1 MLAIFDFVV
10 FLITSGDNL
19 GRLSAVLD
27 FWGGQATLQTVV
39 IKQGGCNMKLNNAIA
54 INGADISYH
63 QGAVDFVKLKQMGI
77 KFVIIR
83 AGYGETQDKMF
94 TAYINAAIMVGLAV
108 GVYWFIYAKDNEG
121 ARKNAEKFT
130 QIIKPYKDKIT
141 CGAWADWEYDS
152 DKRAGL
158 LTVEQRSNLVDT
170 FCQTMTDY
178 GYEVGVYANKDYI
191 QSKFTAELIARYPL
205 WYARYGKEM
214 GAEAYKGKN
223 GKPYMWQY
231 SSKGNGRDY
240 GVSSDY
246 IDLDYA
252 YFDIAGNSAVDISID
267 HNPFIEPV
275 SNVKIGKTGNDA
287 MWVQWYL
294 WRFGLLQKDEIDG
307 VIGKKSDAGIREAQR
322 RLGLAV
328 DGIVGK
334 ASRALWKKIC

>member
-1 MLAIFDFVV
+1 
-10 FLITSGDNL
+10 
-19 GRLSAVLD
+19 
-27 FWGGQATLQTVV
+27 
-39 IKQGGCNMKLNNAIA
+39 MKLSEVIVV
-54 INGADISYH
+54 NGVDISKH
-63 QGAVDFVKLKQMGI
+63 QGAADLVKLKQMGV
-77 KFVIIR
+77 KFIIIR

-94 TAYINAAIMVGLAV
+94 TAYINAALMVGLAV
-108 GVYWFIYAKDNEG
+108 GVYWFIYAKDDEG
-121 ARKNAEKFT
+121 AKRNANKFD
-130 QIIKPYKDKIT
+130 QIIKPYKNKIT

-152 DKRAGL
+152 DKRAGA
-158 LTVEQRSNLVDT
+158 LTVAQRSNLVDT
-170 FCQTMTDY
+170 FCRTMADY
-178 GYEVGVYANKDYI
+178 SYEVGIYANQDYI
-191 QSKFTAELIARYPL
+191 QSKFTPELIAKYPL

-214 GAEAYKGKN
+214 GASAYKGKG
-223 GKPYMWQY
+223 GKPYIWQY
-231 SSKGNGRDY
+231 NSKGNGKDY
-240 GVSSDY
+240 GVSSQH

-252 YFDIAGNSAVDISID
+252 YFDITDNTINDITID
-267 HNPFIEPV
+267 YNPFIEPV